1 MIIFFIFLLIF
12 EIYLRQSKTS
22 FHKTKQKDYL
32 PFYLSLFIMKFGS
45 SLKKIPLL
53 RFFMKEKYFTI
64 LLYICVKFMRFG
76 GSNLGIT

>member
-1 MIIFFIFLLIF
+1 MIIFL
-12 EIYLRQSKTS
+12 S
-22 FHKTKQKDYL
+22 
-32 PFYLSLFIMKFGS
+32 FYLFSRFIDVKAKHLFIKPDKKIIYHL
-45 SLKKIPLL
+45 SLIIYNEVRFLVKKIPLL